1 MKPSRAPAV
10 VGALGVCGL
19 GAALAAIALLAS
31 RQRPIDLFYEQMADR
46 KILPGCAEIHCFR
59 VLVPWAVG
67 LVPLPSF
74 FKWKAYAVMCNAAA
88 AISVSE
94 LSLALGL
101 SSSAALVALTM
112 SAFGFG
118 SLYTL
123 FDPFTSDP
131 LMFWLA
137 PAVTRWLLE
146 DRMRRAALVTCVSVF
161 AKEFVVIVVAMFAVW
176 AALWQRQW
184 RTAAIAVATAAAAT
198 LVWAT
203 LHLALMRVFGYSYGP
218 NRSADLLSGSYL
230 AIWLSGLPSST
241 ALAVLFGEFGALYVL
256 IPFGWFSAPRVLR
269 QLSLAALPFAAFLAY
284 VEQPDRALW
293 NFHFLA
299 SPLAAIVLQDARP
312 LVRWAFVAVYAI
324 VNLRIGAQIPFVP
337 PARFTVP
344 LSVALALI
352 VVASHLRRP
361 RPDVSACAC

>member
-131 LMFWLA
+131 VMFWLA
-137 PAVTRWLLE
+137 PVVTRWLLE

-184 RTAAIAVATAAAAT
+184 RTAAVAVATAGAAT

-230 AIWLSGLPSST
+230 VIWLSGLPSST
-241 ALAVLFGEFGALYVL
+241 ALAVLFGEFGALYLL

-324 VNLRIGAQIPFVP
+324 ANLRIGAQIPFVP

-352 VVASHLRRP
+352 AVASHLRRP